1 MFDNEK
7 MEMLLLSPRIIIKYL
22 GLLVDKTLLGSITKL
37 LDLFQ
42 NYGTP
47 YLVIYFYIFAKH

>member
-42 NYGTP
+42 N
-47 YLVIYFYIFAKH
+47 